1 MFVIIT
7 SNPVEFTLNLWES
20 IRFSKILNHFQENPI
35 DLCCGHGVRDVD
47 AVRVKL

>member
-20 IRFSKILNHFQENPI
+20 IMFSKILNHFQESLV
-35 DLCCGHGVRDVD
+35 DLCCGHGVKDVD